1 VRTKVDLVGI
11 EAIRAAREGL
21 EGLLRPT
28 PVEEA
33 DTLTRMCGRTV
44 LLKPEHRQRTG
55 SFKIRGAF
63 THVAALPDDGARVV
77 AASAG
82 NHAQG
87 VALAA
92 QLAGRRASIYM
103 PRGAPLPKIEAT
115 RAYGA
120 DVHLVGGA
128 VDDCMLEARAAAE
141 VDGGH
146 LVPPFDDPLV
156 IAGQGTLGLEIAD
169 ETSSPGMGAPECVVV
184 PVGGGGLVSGIAA
197 ALHAVRPD
205 VRVIGVEAEGAA
217 AMQASL
223 AAGRPVRLDHIDT
236 IADGIAVK
244 TPSALTLAHVQAY
257 VDRVVTVTDEEIGR
271 ALILLLERAKA
282 VVEPAGVV
290 GLAALLAG
298 KVPGTGPALVVLSG
312 GNVDPL
318 MLRNLIERG
327 LSAAG
332 RFLRLRL
339 IVDDHPGALAKIT
352 ALIADLGLNVLDV
365 EHHRVGVAVGI
376 DQVELL
382 LTLETRDPAHRL
394 VAVDRLRGS
403 GYAVDL
409 IA

>member
-1 VRTKVDLVGI
+1 VKTKVELVGV
-11 EAIRAAREGL
+11 EAIRAARAGL
-21 EGLLRPT
+21 AGILRPT
-28 PVEEA
+28 PVEAA
-33 DTLTRMCGRTV
+33 DTLSRMVGRPV
-44 LLKPEHRQRTG
+44 LVKPEHRQRTG
-55 SFKIRGAF
+55 SFKIRGAY
-63 THVAALPDDGARVV
+63 THIASLPDDGARVV

-92 QLAGRRASIYM
+92 SLAGRASSIFM
-103 PRGAPLPKIEAT
+103 PLAAPLPKVEAT

-120 DVHLVGGA
+120 DVRLVGDS
-128 VDDCMLEARAAAE
+128 VDDCLLEAHAAAE
-141 VDGGH
+141 AGGGH

-156 IAGQGTLGLEIAD
+156 IAGQGTVGLEIAD
-169 ETSSPGMGAPECVVV
+169 EVDGPLEAVVV
-184 PVGGGGLVSGIAA
+184 PVGGGGLVGGIAA
-197 ALHAVRPD
+197 ALHAVRPE

-223 AAGRPVRLDHIDT
+223 AAGHPVRLPVVDT

-244 TPSALTLAHVQAY
+244 RPSELTLAHAAAY
-257 VDRVVTVTDEEIGR
+257 VDEVVTVTDEEIGR

-282 VVEPAGVV
+282 VVEPAGVA

-298 KVPGTGPALVVLSG
+298 KVGGDGPVAVVLSG

-318 MLRNLIERG
+318 MLRKLIEHG

-339 IVDDHPGALAKIT
+339 IVDDHPGALARVT
-352 ALIADLGLNVLDV
+352 GLLAELGLNVLDV

-382 LTLETRDPAHRL
+382 LTLETRDPDHRL
-394 VAVDRLRGS
+394 VVVDRLRAAGHT
-403 GYAVDL
+403 VDL

>member
-1 VRTKVDLVGI
+1 VKTKVELVGL
-11 EAIRAAREGL
+11 EDIRAAREGL
-21 EGLLRPT
+21 AGLLRPT

-33 DTLTRMCGRTV
+33 DTLTRMCGRAV

-63 THVAALPDDGARVV
+63 THVAALPADGARVV

-92 QLAGRRASIYM
+92 SLAGRQASIFM

-120 DVHLVGGA
+120 DVELVGDT
-128 VDDCMLEARAAAE
+128 VDDCMLAARAAAE
-141 VDGGH
+141 VHGH

-156 IAGQGTLGLEIAD
+156 IAGQGTVGLEIAD
-169 ETSSPGMGAPECVVV
+169 EASAFECVVV

-205 VRVIGVEAEGAA
+205 VRIIGVEAQGAA
-217 AMQASL
+217 AMQASV
-223 AAGRPVRLDHIDT
+223 AAGEPVRLPHIDT

-244 TPSALTLAHVQAY
+244 TPSALTVAHVQAF
-257 VDRVVTVTDEEIGR
+257 VDEIVTVTDEEIGR

-298 KVPGTGPALVVLSG
+298 KVPGAGPAVVVLSG

-339 IVDDHPGALAKIT
+339 IVDDHPGALANIT
-352 ALIADLGLNVLDV
+352 ALIAELGLNVLDV

-394 VAVDRLRGS
+394 VAVDRLRSS
-403 GYAVDL
+403 GYSVDL

>member
-1 VRTKVDLVGI
+1 VETKVELVTL

-21 EGLLRPT
+21 AGILRPT
-28 PVEEA
+28 PLEEA

-63 THVAALPDDGARVV
+63 THVAALPDDGARIV

-92 QLAGRRASIYM
+92 SLAGRRSVIFM
-103 PRGAPLPKIEAT
+103 PIGAPLPKVQAT

-120 DVHLVGGA
+120 DVHLVGDT

-141 VDGGH
+141 VEGGH

-156 IAGQGTLGLEIAD
+156 IAGQGTVGLEIAEEAGTVD
-169 ETSSPGMGAPECVVV
+169 SVVV

-197 ALHAVRPD
+197 ALRAVRPG
-205 VRVIGVEAEGAA
+205 VEVIGVEAEGAA
-217 AMQASL
+217 AMQASV
-223 AAGRPVRLDHIDT
+223 AAGHPVRLGAVDT

-244 TPSALTLAHVQAY
+244 TPSELTLAHVQAH
-257 VDRVVTVTDEEIGR
+257 VDRIVTVSDEEIGR
-271 ALILLLERAKA
+271 TLILLLERAKA
-282 VVEPAGVV
+282 VVEPAGAA

-298 KVPGTGPALVVLSG
+298 KIAGTGPAAVVLTG

-318 MLRNLIERG
+318 MLRKLIEHG

-339 IVDDHPGALAKIT
+339 IVDDHPGALAKVT
-352 ALIADLGLNVLDV
+352 ALLAELGLNVLDV
-365 EHHRVGVAVGI
+365 EHHRVGGAVGL

-382 LTLETRDPAHRL
+382 LTLETRDPDHRL
-394 VAVDRLRGS
+394 VAVDRLRAAGHT
-403 GYAVDL
+403 VDL
-409 IA
+409 IG

>member
-1 VRTKVDLVGI
+1 VKTKVELVGL
-11 EAIRAAREGL
+11 EDIRAAREGL
-21 EGLLRPT
+21 AGLLRPT

-92 QLAGRRASIYM
+92 SLAGRRASIFM

-120 DVHLVGGA
+120 DVQLVGDT

-141 VDGGH
+141 ADGH

-156 IAGQGTLGLEIAD
+156 IAGQGTIGLEIAD
-169 ETSSPGMGAPECVVV
+169 ETQTFDTVVV

-217 AMQASL
+217 AMQASI
-223 AAGRPVRLDHIDT
+223 AAGEPVRLPHIDT

-244 TPSALTLAHVQAY
+244 TPSALTVAHVQAF
-257 VDRVVTVTDEEIGR
+257 VDRIVTVTDEEIGR

-298 KVPGTGPALVVLSG
+298 KVPGSGAAVVVLSG

-339 IVDDHPGALAKIT
+339 IVDDHPGALANIT
-352 ALIADLGLNVLDV
+352 ALIAELGLNVLDV

-394 VAVDRLRGS
+394 VAVDRLRSS

-409 IA
+409 LA